1 MNLKMVF
8 NTLGSIMKTEA
19 LLLLVPLSVALIYRE
34 KLSVTAFLVTI
45 VIALAAGFAMTLA
58 TRTKNRVI
66 YAKEG
71 FAIVALAWIF
81 MSAVGALPFVLNR
94 DIPSYIDA
102 FFEIVSGFTTTG
114 ASIVPNVELL
124 SKSSLIW
131 RSFAHWI
138 GGMGV
143 LVFVMALL
151 PSISDR
157 SIHIMRAEMP
167 GPVVGKLVPRARD
180 TAKILYLIYI
190 VMTLVEVALLSF
202 GEMDLFE
209 SFFHAFG
216 SAGTGGFGM
225 KADSLASYSPYS
237 QWVIG
242 IFILFFGINFNLYY
256 LILIRRAKAAFKSTE
271 LWAYL
276 GIIATAVILLCINLG
291 SLYES
296 FSETVRHAFLQVT
309 SIIST
314 SGYSTV
320 DFDLWPDFSKGIIL
334 FMLIFMGG
342 CAGSTAGGLKVS
354 RVLLLFKVIGREIKQ
369 SLHPRSVNAV
379 RLEGKTVEEK
389 TAVGV
394 CVYFALY
401 IICIL
406 TTYLIISLDPVA
418 AGFETNFTAAVTCFN
433 NVGPGFAKVGPMG
446 GFGFYSPI
454 SKLVLSFCMLFGRL
468 EIYPLLLVLFPATWT
483 KRCK

>member
-8 NTLGSIMKTEA
+8 NTLGNIMKTEA
-19 LLLLVPLSVALIYRE
+19 LLLLVPLSVALMYGE
-34 KLSVTAFLVTI
+34 KLSVMAFAVTI
-45 VIALAAGFAMTLA
+45 AIALFVGFAMTVF
-58 TRTKNRVI
+58 TRSANRII

-81 MSAVGALPFVLNR
+81 MSAVGAIPFVINR
-94 DIPSYIDA
+94 DIPFYVDA
-102 FFEIVSGFTTTG
+102 FFETVSGFTTTG
-114 ASIVPNVELL
+114 ASIIPNVELL

-131 RSFAHWI
+131 RSFTHWV

-167 GPVVGKLVPRARD
+167 GPVVGKLVPRAKD

-190 VMTLVEVALLSF
+190 VMTLAEVVLLSL

-216 SAGTGGFGM
+216 TAGTGGFGM
-225 KADSLASYSPYS
+225 KADGLVSYSPYS
-237 QWVIG
+237 QWVIA
-242 IFILFFGINFNLYY
+242 IFMLLFGVNFNLYY
-256 LILIRRAKAAFKSTE
+256 LILIRRAKAALKSTE
-271 LWAYL
+271 LWAY
-276 GIIATAVILLCINLG
+276 IAIVLTCAVLICANIRA
-291 SLYES
+291 LYPTLS
-296 FSETVRHAFLQVT
+296 DTVRHAFFQVMT
-309 SIIST
+309 LVST
-314 SGYSTV
+314 SGYSTA
-320 DFDLWPDFSKGIIL
+320 DFNLWPEFSKGIL
-334 FMLIFMGG
+334 FLLLFVGG
-342 CAGSTAGGLKVS
+342 CAGSTAGGLKIS

-389 TAVGV
+389 TASGV
-394 CVYFALY
+394 CVYFAVY
-401 IICIL
+401 ILCIFATFIL
-406 TTYLIISLDPVA
+406 LSLDSATP
-418 AGFETNFTAAVTCFN
+418 GFETNFTASVTCFN
-433 NVGPGFAKVGPMG
+433 NVGPGFAQVGPMG
-446 GFGFYSPI
+446 GFSFYSPF
-454 SKLVLSFCMLFGRL
+454 SKVILSFTMLFGRL
-468 EIYPLLLVLFPATWT
+468 EIYPLLLAFFPATWT

>member
-8 NTLGSIMKTEA
+8 NTLGNIMKTEA
-19 LLLLVPLSVALIYRE
+19 LLLLVPLSVALMYGE
-34 KLSVTAFLVTI
+34 KLSVMAFAVTI
-45 VIALAAGFAMTLA
+45 AIALFVGFAMTLF
-58 TRTKNRVI
+58 TKSANRII

-71 FAIVALAWIF
+71 FAIVALAWVF
-81 MSAVGALPFVLNR
+81 MSAVGAIPFVING
-94 DIPSYIDA
+94 DIPFYIDA
-102 FFEIVSGFTTTG
+102 FFETVSGFTTTG
-114 ASIVPNVELL
+114 ASIIPNVELL

-131 RSFAHWI
+131 RSFAHWV

-143 LVFVMALL
+143 LVFVMAFL

-190 VMTLVEVALLSF
+190 VMTLVEVVLLSL

-209 SFFHAFG
+209 SFLHAFG

-237 QWVIG
+237 QWIIG
-242 IFILFFGINFNLYY
+242 IFIMIFGVNFNLYY
-256 LILIRRAKAAFKSTE
+256 LILIRRAKVAFKSTE
-271 LWAYL
+271 LWAYV
-276 GIIATAVILLCINLG
+276 GVVAASVLLICANLG
-291 SLYES
+291 SLYET
-296 FSETVRHAFLQVT
+296 FSETVRHAFFQVT

-314 SGYSTV
+314 TGYTTV
-320 DFDLWPDFSKGIIL
+320 DFNLWPGFSKAIL
-334 FMLIFMGG
+334 LMLMFMGG

-354 RVLLLFKVIGREIKQ
+354 RVLLIFKVIGREIKQ
-369 SLHPRSVNAV
+369 SLHPRSVNTV

-389 TAVGV
+389 TAIGV
-394 CVYFALY
+394 CVYFAVYMLCVLVTF
-401 IICIL
+401 IIL
-406 TTYLIISLDPVA
+406 TLDPVA
-418 AGFETNFTAAVTCFN
+418 AGFETNFTASVTCFN

-446 GFGFYSPI
+446 GFSFYSPF
-454 SKLVLSFCMLFGRL
+454 SKVILSFAMLFGRL
-468 EIYPLLLVLFPATWT
+468 EIYPILLAFFPATWT

>member
-19 LLLLVPLSVALIYRE
+19 LLLLVPLSVAFIYRE
-34 KLSVTAFLVTI
+34 KLSAAAFIVTI
-45 VIALAAGFAMTLA
+45 VIALATGFAMTLA
-58 TRTKNRVI
+58 TKTKNRVI

-71 FAIVALAWIF
+71 FAIVSLAWIF
-81 MSAVGALPFVLNR
+81 MSAVGALPFVLNG
-94 DIPSYIDA
+94 DIPSYVDA
-102 FFEIVSGFTTTG
+102 FFETVSGFTTTG
-114 ASIVPNVELL
+114 ASVIPNVEIL
-124 SKSSLIW
+124 SRSGLIW
-131 RSFAHWI
+131 RSFTHWV

-143 LVFVMALL
+143 LVFVMAFL

-190 VMTLVEVALLSF
+190 VMTLSEVVLLSF

-209 SFFHAFG
+209 SFIHAFG

-225 KADSLASYSPYS
+225 KADSFASYSPYS
-237 QWVIG
+237 QWVVG
-242 IFILFFGINFNLYY
+242 IFMLLFGVNFNLYY
-256 LILIRRAKAAFKSTE
+256 LILIRRVGSALKSTE
-271 LWAYL
+271 LWVYL
-276 GIIATAVILLCINLG
+276 GIVVASVTIVITNI
-291 SLYES
+291 SSEYEG
-296 FSETVRHAFLQVT
+296 FSDVVRHSFFQVS
-309 SIIST
+309 SIVTTTGFS
-314 SGYSTV
+314 SAN
-320 DFDLWPDFSKGIIL
+320 FDLWPDVSKALLVIVM
-334 FMLIFMGG
+334 FVGG

-389 TAVGV
+389 TVTGV
-394 CVYFALY
+394 CVYFAVYMLCLLATFFVLS
-401 IICIL
+401 I
-406 TTYLIISLDPVA
+406 DRVA
-418 AGFETNFTAAVTCFN
+418 AGFETNFTASVACFN
-433 NVGPGFAKVGPMG
+433 NIGPGLAKVGPMAG
-446 GFGFYSPI
+446 YAFYSPF
-454 SKLVLSFCMLFGRL
+454 SKIILSFAMLLGRL
-468 EIYPLLLVLFPATWT
+468 EIYPLLLVIFPATWT

>member
-8 NTLGSIMKTEA
+8 NTLGNIMKTEA
-19 LLLLVPLSVALIYRE
+19 LLLLVPLSVALMYGE
-34 KLSVTAFLVTI
+34 KQSVAAFLITI
-45 VIALAAGFAMTLA
+45 AIALAAGFLMTLA

-71 FAIVALAWIF
+71 FAIVALAWLF
-81 MSAVGALPFVLNR
+81 MSAVGAVPFVLNR

-124 SKSSLIW
+124 SKSGLMW
-131 RSFAHWI
+131 RSFAHWV

-143 LVFVMALL
+143 LVFVMAFL

-167 GPVVGKLVPRARD
+167 GPVVGKLVPRAKD

-190 VMTLVEVALLSF
+190 VMTLVEVVLLSL

-209 SFFHAFG
+209 SFLHAFG

-225 KADSLASYSPYS
+225 KSDSLASYSAYS
-237 QWVIG
+237 QWVVG
-242 IFILFFGINFNLYY
+242 IFMFLFGVNFNLYY
-256 LILIRRAKAAFKSTE
+256 LILIRRFGSALKSSE
-271 LWAYL
+271 LWAYF
-276 GIIATAVILLCINLG
+276 GIFAASVAIVVVNI
-291 SLYES
+291 SSVYES
-296 FSETVRHAFLQVT
+296 FSDVVRHSFFQVS
-309 SIIST
+309 SIMTTTGFS
-314 SGYSTV
+314 SV
-320 DFDLWPDFSKGIIL
+320 DFDLWPDLSKALLVIIM
-334 FMLIFMGG
+334 FVGG

-354 RVLLLFKVIGREIKQ
+354 RVLLLFKIIGREIKQ
-369 SLHPRSVNAV
+369 SLHPRSVNTV

-389 TAVGV
+389 TAAKV
-394 CVYFALY
+394 CVYFAIYML
-401 IICIL
+401 CL
-406 TTYLIISLDPVA
+406 LATFFALSMDKAA
-418 AGFETNFTAAVTCFN
+418 AGFETNFTASVACFN
-433 NVGPGFAKVGPMG
+433 NIGPGLAKVGPMAG
-446 GFGFYSPI
+446 YAFYSPV
-454 SKLVLSFCMLFGRL
+454 SKMVLSFAMLLGRL
-468 EIYPLLLVLFPATWT
+468 EIYPILLVLFPFTWK